1 VLVVQGHLEKGSALL
16 GQAIELFEK
25 SARWPEWIQAKSFCG
40 AALAGM
46 GKYNQ
51 GLCATQDALSK
62 SQEFQ
67 SFTGISVS
75 QLCSG
80 FVYFFVGD
88 LPKAIDAAKA
98 AVNSSM
104 QSGDLIYLYVG
115 YGLLAWSSARS
126 GRKDLAYKSM
136 NQSQEV
142 AQKLGG
148 KVIMGDVFQSAR
160 AEMAYLM
167 GDMDTAIQTANQTIE
182 MAQKIGAIWSTGVS
196 YRVWGQALYKLE
208 LQSWEETGR
217 KFAESIRILESGQN
231 QMEAALTR
239 FAWGQLCYDLGNA
252 NEARVHLEQAADK
265 FSEGDANIYLENVK
279 ELLALL

>member
-1 VLVVQGHLEKGSALL
+1 
-16 GQAIELFEK
+16 
-25 SARWPEWIQAKSFCG
+25 
-40 AALAGM
+40 
-46 GKYNQ
+46 
-51 GLCATQDALSK
+51 
-62 SQEFQ
+62 
-67 SFTGISVS
+67 
-75 QLCSG
+75 
-80 FVYFFVGD
+80 
-88 LPKAIDAAKA
+88 
-98 AVNSSM
+98 
-104 QSGDLIYLYVG
+104 
-115 YGLLAWSSARS
+115 
-126 GRKDLAYKSM
+126 
-136 NQSQEV
+136 
-142 AQKLGG
+142 
-148 KVIMGDVFQSAR
+148 
-160 AEMAYLM
+160 
-167 GDMDTAIQTANQTIE
+167 